1 MTNLALAAKLPTEQ
15 RLILSVNDDLL
26 NALKSAQYGRP
37 DGLGVVLDDAVR
49 SDRLIDLK
57 DFTISEKS
65 IYSRSWIP
73 SPWAVLRWSL
83 RQAGILGD
91 NSYNISGRLRQGR
104 LVLVPALED
113 ACKKVKVWAE
123 QHNSTLTDRIWTR
136 EAFAKELGSLL
147 AYPNDEASSSPRLSA
162 PDLDI
167 LVQYLTRDDPILTSS
182 ATTIKLKSPA
192 SLPEAVTSS
201 DESIANLKS
210 FIANLTTQTT
220 SLSTRITTLQTTA
233 STALSSKNKAAAL
246 SALRSKKLAE
256 RQLTQLSS
264 QLSQLE
270 EVFIQIQTASDQKT
284 IMDTLESSSTVLK
297 GLNKQIGGVE
307 RVDNVM
313 DTLRGE
319 MEKTSEVQGVLNEG
333 LLGSV
338 EQDAVEGEV
347 DEEFERMEREERE
360 RDERA
365 ENVKREREEEKE
377 AQRTRERLAGIE
389 GPVGHERMEQGS
401 DVEKELSR
409 SVDRMERMQLDDRKI
424 REPVQEQ

>member
-1 MTNLALAAKLPTEQ
+1 M
-15 RLILSVNDDLL
+15 NDDLL
-26 NALKSAQYGRP
+26 DALASAQYGRP

-49 SDRLIDLK
+49 SGKMIDLK
-57 DFTISEKS
+57 DFTNSEKS

-83 RQAGILGD
+83 RQAGILGE

-113 ACKKVKVWAE
+113 LCKKVKVWAE
-123 QHNSTLTDRIWTR
+123 KHNSTLTDRIWTR
-136 EAFAKELGSLL
+136 EAFAREIGSLL
-147 AYPNDEASSSPRLSA
+147 NSQNEEASSTPQLSA

-167 LVQYLTRDDPILTSS
+167 LVQYLTRDDAILTSS
-182 ATTIKLKSPA
+182 ATTIKLKSPS
-192 SLPEAVTSS
+192 SLPEPVTSS

-210 FIANLTTQTT
+210 LIANLTTQTT

-233 STALSSKNKAAAL
+233 STALTSKNKPAAL
-246 SALRSKKLAE
+246 SALRSKKSAE
-256 RQLTQLSS
+256 RQLAQLSS

-313 DTLRGE
+313 DALREE
-319 MEKTSEVQGVLNEG
+319 MEKTGEVQGVLNEG

-338 EQDAVEGEV
+338 DQEVVEGEV
-347 DEEFERMEREERE
+347 DEEFDRMEREERE

-365 ENVKREREEEKE
+365 ENVKREREEGKE

-389 GPVGHERMEQGS
+389 GPVGSNVKEKGS

-409 SVDRMERMQLDDRKI
+409 SVDRMERMQLDDHETRQ
-424 REPVQEQ
+424 PVQEQ